1 MSTLSGETEI
11 NEQKNLQQKNTYE
24 KKIITT
30 TRGRRVMDRRRRR
43 MNRTGNINY
52 RIGGGVW
59 KSLKFDGGGG
69 LVFRVHTERSGSVEA
84 DRETTIFRSKQIK
97 LISGLPQF
105 GLLQKHGGFREIVY
119 KTP

>member
-1 MSTLSGETEI
+1 MGTLSGETEI
-11 NEQKNLQQKNTYE
+11 NEQKNLRQKKTHTK

-43 MNRTGNINY
+43 KNRTGNINY

-69 LVFRVHTERSGSVEA
+69 ELAFRVHTERSGSAEA
-84 DRETTIFRSKQIK
+84 DRARRRYF
-97 LISGLPQF
+97 
-105 GLLQKHGGFREIVY
+105 V
-119 KTP
+119 

>member
-1 MSTLSGETEI
+1 M
-11 NEQKNLQQKNTYE
+11 E

-43 MNRTGNINY
+43 KNRTGNINY

-69 LVFRVHTERSGSVEA
+69 FEFWVHTERSGSVEA
-84 DRETTIFRSKQIK
+84 DCEMTIFCIKQIK
-97 LISGLPQF
+97 YFSGLP
-105 GLLQKHGGFREIVY
+105 
-119 KTP
+119 